1 MFVTLISTVQS
12 KRMLRLAKASGE
24 HRIIRQGTQW
34 TCPTYFQAWIAV
46 LLHAHCL
53 PKLTMAS
60 VDNQNRTSDDM
71 ITKEAVKE
79 GYLTSHSKSASW
91 KKNKA
96 SLLHNRRVL
105 PNLLRSALR
114 MQQGIVPFL
123 QKLRTYITTMVLATG
138 PDSPASSIGWSKTLL
153 LLHLPH
159 GRVDLTQD
167 SSLFQ
172 KDPSCTW
179 MFCFTFPSYHTVF
192 PCLSRKTWGTRIPT
206 SYHVM
211 YIANCQRSLHYQ
223 HITYINQN
231 SPNFII
237 HPRELRE
244 PFKSAPPI

>member
-1 MFVTLISTVQS
+1 M
-12 KRMLRLAKASGE
+12 
-24 HRIIRQGTQW
+24 
-34 TCPTYFQAWIAV
+34 

-60 VDNQNRTSDDM
+60 VDNQNRTSDEM

-91 KKNKA
+91 KKNKT

-167 SSLFQ
+167 SSPELYLNVLFYFSFLPHSLSMSFQ
-172 KDPSCTW
+172 KNMRHKNSDIISCYVHRKLPKIITLSTYNIYQSKFSQFHNPS
-179 MFCFTFPSYHTVF
+179 
-192 PCLSRKTWGTRIPT
+192 SRTERAI
-206 SYHVM
+206 
-211 YIANCQRSLHYQ
+211 
-223 HITYINQN
+223 
-231 SPNFII
+231 
-237 HPRELRE
+237 
-244 PFKSAPPI
+244 